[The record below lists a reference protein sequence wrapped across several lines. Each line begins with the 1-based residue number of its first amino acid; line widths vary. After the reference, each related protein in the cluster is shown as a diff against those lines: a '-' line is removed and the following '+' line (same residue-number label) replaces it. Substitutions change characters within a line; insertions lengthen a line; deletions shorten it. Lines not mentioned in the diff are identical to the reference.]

1 MKQKV
6 VVIGHSFTTRLGI
19 IRSVAEIGCEV
30 VVVAIGNYNTSNPI
44 KPLDCYSKYV
54 DQVYFFNRKYGKEGL
69 VQLLLEKCVD
79 KNQKPIIIPT
89 SDFTAVAIDNEEIRK
104 HFLVPYINNTISSI
118 EYWMNK
124 ANQKTI
130 ALQAGLNVA
139 GSTIVEK
146 KADSFVVPETVK
158 YPCFTKPLASIGGGK
173 QCLKRC
179 DNKLDLQGVLK
190 LAVSRGINKLLV
202 EDYLDIDEEYAVLGF
217 SDANEVVIP
226 GVIKFVKGCQ
236 SHKGVAMIGEVLPID
251 GFKEIVDKFARFI
264 SSIGFVGLFDIDFF
278 KCQGEFFFGELNL
291 RIGASGNAIT
301 QMGVNLPAMFVKSML
316 GEGTVDF
323 KKEITASAMY
333 VNERM
338 CIGDWLSGMIST
350 KTLYRMLHSGNIL
363 FINDEKD
370 VRPQQELAKEIRS
383 KSFNYKRI
391 AKRVLYVL
399 KWIEY

>member
-1 MKQKV
+1 MPQKV
-6 VVIGHSFTTRLGI
+6 VVIGNSFATRLGV
-19 IRSVAEIGCEV
+19 IRSVGEIGCEV
-30 VVVAIGNYNTSNPI
+30 TVIDIAYYKTSNPS
-44 KPLDCYSKYV
+44 KPIDCYSKYV
-54 DQVYFFNRKYGKEGL
+54 NRVIFFDRKYGREGL
-69 VQLLLEKCVD
+69 VQLLLEKCAD

-89 SDFTAVAIDNEEIRK
+89 SDFTAVAIDNDVIRK
-104 HFLVPYINNTISSI
+104 HFLVPYINNAISSI

-179 DNKLDLQGVLK
+179 DNKTDLQGVLK
-190 LAVSRGINKLLV
+190 LAASRGINKLLV

-278 KCQGEFFFGELNL
+278 KCRGDFYFGELNI
-291 RIGASGNAIT
+291 RIGASGTVINK
-301 QMGVNLPAMFVKSML
+301 MGVNLPVMFVKSIL
-316 GEGTVDF
+316 G
-323 KKEITASAMY
+323 KEIGDSKREISTSSIF

-338 CIGDWLSGMIST
+338 CIDDWLSGILST
-350 KTLYRMLHSGNIL
+350 NKLHHIINSADIL
-363 FINDEKD
+363 FIKD
-370 VRPQQELAKEIRS
+370 NEDSSPYVVLAKEIRLNT
-383 KSFNYKRI
+383 FNYKRI
-391 AKRVLYVL
+391 LKRTLNIL
-399 KWIEY
+399 K

>member
-6 VVIGHSFTTRLGI
+6 IVIGNSFATRLGVV
-19 IRSVAEIGCEV
+19 RSVGEIGCEV
-30 VVVAIGNYNTSNPI
+30 TVIDIAYYKTSNPS
-44 KPLDCYSKYV
+44 KPIDCYSKYV
-54 DQVYFFNRKYGKEGL
+54 NQVIFFDRKYGREGL
-69 VQLLLEKCVD
+69 VQLLLEKCAD

-89 SDFTAVAIDNEEIRK
+89 SDFTAVAIDNEVIRK
-104 HFLVPYINNTISSI
+104 HFLVPYINNAVGSI

-146 KADSFVVPETVK
+146 KADSFVIPETVK

-190 LAVSRGINKLLV
+190 LAVSCGINKLLV

-278 KCQGEFFFGELNL
+278 KCRGDFYFGELNI
-291 RIGASGNAIT
+291 RIGASGTVINK
-301 QMGVNLPAMFVKSML
+301 MGVNLPVMFVKSIL
-316 GEGTVDF
+316 G
-323 KKEITASAMY
+323 KEIGDSKREISTSAIF

-338 CIGDWLSGMIST
+338 CIDDWLSGILST
-350 KTLYRMLHSGNIL
+350 NKLHHIINSATIL
-363 FINDEKD
+363 FIKD
-370 VRPQQELAKEIRS
+370 NEDSSPYEVLAKEIRLNT
-383 KSFNYKRI
+383 FNYKRI
-391 AKRVLYVL
+391 IKRTLNIL
-399 KWIEY
+399 K

>member
-30 VVVAIGNYNTSNPI
+30 TVIDIAYYKLSNPS
-44 KPLDCYSKYV
+44 KPIDCYSKYV
-54 DQVYFFNRKYGKEGL
+54 NQVIFFDRKYGREGL

-79 KNQKPIIIPT
+79 KNLKPIIIPT
-89 SDFTAVAIDNEEIRK
+89 SDFTAVAIDNEVIRK

-118 EYWMNK
+118 EYWMDK
-124 ANQKTI
+124 AHQKRMAI
-130 ALQAGLNVA
+130 EAGLNVA
-139 GSTIVEK
+139 GSIVVSQNEGV
-146 KADSFVVPETVK
+146 FVLTDEVK
-158 YPCFTKPLASIGGGK
+158 YPCFTKPLSSIEGGK
-173 QCLKRC
+173 RCLRRC
-179 DNKLDLQGVLK
+179 ENKTELREVLNIAEK
-190 LAVSRGINKLLV
+190 NGIKGILV
-202 EDYLDIDEEYAVLGF
+202 EDYLKIDEEYAVLGF

-316 GEGTVDF
+316 GEGTDDF
-323 KKEITASAMY
+323 KKEITASATY
-333 VNERM
+333 INERM
-338 CIGDWLSGMIST
+338 CMGDWLAGMIST
-350 KTLYRMLHSGNIL
+350 KTLHGILNSGDIQ
-363 FINDEKD
+363 FVRDED
-370 VRPQQELAKEIRS
+370 DTRPQRELAKKIWHHY
-383 KSFNYKRI
+383 FNYKRI
-391 AKRVLYVL
+391 VRRIKYIV
-399 KWIEY
+399 K

>member
-1 MKQKV
+1 
-6 VVIGHSFTTRLGI
+6 
-19 IRSVAEIGCEV
+19 VAEIGCEV

-54 DQVYFFNRKYGKEGL
+54 DQVIFFDRKYGREGL

-118 EYWMNK
+118 EYWMDK
-124 ANQKTI
+124 AHQKRMAI
-130 ALQAGLNVA
+130 EAGLNVA
-139 GSTIVEK
+139 GSIVVSQNEGV
-146 KADSFVVPETVK
+146 FVLTDEVK
-158 YPCFTKPLASIGGGK
+158 YPCFTKPLSSIEGGK
-173 QCLKRC
+173 RCLRRC
-179 DNKLDLQGVLK
+179 ENKTELREVLNIAEK
-190 LAVSRGINKLLV
+190 NGIKGILV
-202 EDYLDIDEEYAVLGF
+202 EDYLKIDEEYAVLGF

-291 RIGASGNAIT
+291 RIGASGNAMT

-316 GEGTVDF
+316 GEGTDDF
-323 KKEITASAMY
+323 KKEITASATY
-333 VNERM
+333 INERM
-338 CIGDWLSGMIST
+338 CMGDWLAGMIST
-350 KTLYRMLHSGNIL
+350 KTLHGILNSGDIQ
-363 FINDEKD
+363 FVRDED
-370 VRPQQELAKEIRS
+370 DTRPQRELAKKIWHHY
-383 KSFNYKRI
+383 FNYKRI
-391 AKRVLYVL
+391 VRRIKYIV
-399 KWIEY
+399 K

>member
-54 DQVYFFNRKYGKEGL
+54 DQVIFFDRKYGREGL

-118 EYWMNK
+118 EYWMDK
-124 ANQKTI
+124 AHQKRMAI
-130 ALQAGLNVA
+130 KVGLNV
-139 GSTIVEK
+139 
-146 KADSFVVPETVK
+146 ADSFVVSRNESAFVLPDEVK
-158 YPCFTKPLASIGGGK
+158 YPCFTKPLSSIGGGK
-173 QCLKRC
+173 RCLRRC
-179 DNKLDLQGVLK
+179 ENKTELREVLNIAEK
-190 LAVSRGINKLLV
+190 NGIKGILV
-202 EDYLDIDEEYAVLGF
+202 EDYLKIDEEYAVLGF

-301 QMGVNLPAMFVKSML
+301 KMGVNLPAMFVKSML
-316 GEGTVDF
+316 GEGTDGF
-323 KKEITASAMY
+323 KKEITASATY

-338 CIGDWLSGMIST
+338 CMDDWLAGMIST
-350 KTLYRMLHSGNIL
+350 KTLHRILHSGNIL
-363 FINDEKD
+363 FIKDEKD
-370 VRPQQELAKEIRS
+370 VRPQEELMNMIRR
-383 KSFNYKRI
+383 NYFRFKRI
-391 AKRVLYVL
+391 AKRMLYVF
-399 KWIEY
+399 K

>member
-6 VVIGHSFTTRLGI
+6 IVIGNSFATRLGI
-19 IRSVAEIGCEV
+19 IRSVGEIGCEV
-30 VVVAIGNYNTSNPI
+30 IVIDIAYYKTSNPS
-44 KPLDCYSKYV
+44 KPIDGYSKYV
-54 DQVYFFNRKYGKEGL
+54 NQVFFFDRKYGREGL
-69 VQLLLEKCVD
+69 VQLLLEKCAD

-179 DNKLDLQGVLK
+179 DNKSDLQDVLK
-190 LAVSRGINKLLV
+190 LAVSRGVNKLLV
-202 EDYLDIDEEYAVLGF
+202 EDFLNIDEEYAVLGF
-217 SDANEVVIP
+217 SNGNDVIIP
-226 GVIKFVKGCQ
+226 GVIKFVRESQ
-236 SHKGVAMIGEVLPID
+236 SHKGIAMVGEVLPTD
-251 GFKEIVDKFARFI
+251 DFTEIVDKFSYFI
-264 SSIGFVGLFDIDFF
+264 RQIGLVGLFDIDFF
-278 KCQGEFFFGELNL
+278 KCQGDFYFGELNL
-291 RIGASGNAIT
+291 RMGGSGSAVFE
-301 QMGVNLPAMFVKSML
+301 MGVNLPAMFVKSVL
-316 GEGTVDF
+316 GEGINSV
-323 KKEITASAMY
+323 KHEIGASATF

-338 CIGDWLSGMIST
+338 CIDDWLSGKLST
-350 KTLYRMLHSGNIL
+350 NCLHQIINSADIH
-363 FINDEKD
+363 FIKD
-370 VRPQQELAKEIRS
+370 NKDSCPYEELVKEIRRNN
-383 KSFNYKRI
+383 FNYKRI
-391 AKRVLYVL
+391 IKRIIHII
-399 KWIEY
+399 K

>member
-6 VVIGHSFTTRLGI
+6 VVIGNSFATRLGV
-19 IRSVAEIGCEV
+19 IRSVGEIGCEV
-30 VVVAIGNYNTSNPI
+30 TVIDIAYYKTSNPS
-44 KPLDCYSKYV
+44 KPIDCYSKYV
-54 DQVYFFNRKYGKEGL
+54 NQVIFFDRKYGREGL
-69 VQLLLEKCVD
+69 VQLLLEKCAD

-89 SDFTAVAIDNEEIRK
+89 SDFTAVAIDNEVIRK
-104 HFLVPYINNTISSI
+104 HFLVPYINNAVSSI
-118 EYWMNK
+118 EYWMDK

-264 SSIGFVGLFDIDFF
+264 SSIRFVGLFDIDFF
-278 KCQGEFFFGELNL
+278 KCRGDFYFGELNI
-291 RIGASGNAIT
+291 RIGASGTVINK
-301 QMGVNLPAMFVKSML
+301 MGVNLPVMFVKSIL
-316 GEGTVDF
+316 G
-323 KKEITASAMY
+323 KEIGDSKREISTSAIF
-333 VNERM
+333 VNERS
-338 CIGDWLSGMIST
+338 CIEDWLSGKLST
-350 KTLYRMLHSGNIL
+350 YNLHQIINSADIL
-363 FINDEKD
+363 FIKD
-370 VRPQQELAKEIRS
+370 NEDSSPYEVLAKEIRLNT
-383 KSFNYKRI
+383 FNYKRI
-391 AKRVLYVL
+391 IKRTLNIL
-399 KWIEY
+399 K

>member
-1 MKQKV
+1 MMPQKV
-6 VVIGHSFTTRLGI
+6 VVIGNSFATRLGV
-19 IRSVAEIGCEV
+19 IRSVGEIGCEV
-30 VVVAIGNYNTSNPI
+30 TVIDIAYYKTSNPS
-44 KPLDCYSKYV
+44 KPIDCYSKYV
-54 DQVYFFNRKYGKEGL
+54 NRVIFFDRKYGREGL
-69 VQLLLEKCVD
+69 VQLLLEKCAD

-89 SDFTAVAIDNEEIRK
+89 SDFTAVAIDNDVIRK
-104 HFLVPYINNTISSI
+104 HFLVPYINNAISSI

-179 DNKLDLQGVLK
+179 DNKTDLQGVLK
-190 LAVSRGINKLLV
+190 LAASRGINKLLV

-278 KCQGEFFFGELNL
+278 KCRGDFYFGELNI
-291 RIGASGNAIT
+291 RIGASGTVINK
-301 QMGVNLPAMFVKSML
+301 MGVNLPVMFVKSIL
-316 GEGTVDF
+316 G
-323 KKEITASAMY
+323 KEIGDSKREISTSSIF

-338 CIGDWLSGMIST
+338 CIDDWLSGILST
-350 KTLYRMLHSGNIL
+350 NKLHHIINSADIL
-363 FINDEKD
+363 FIKD
-370 VRPQQELAKEIRS
+370 NEDSSPYVVLAKEIRLNT
-383 KSFNYKRI
+383 FNYKRI
-391 AKRVLYVL
+391 LKRTLNIL
-399 KWIEY
+399 K